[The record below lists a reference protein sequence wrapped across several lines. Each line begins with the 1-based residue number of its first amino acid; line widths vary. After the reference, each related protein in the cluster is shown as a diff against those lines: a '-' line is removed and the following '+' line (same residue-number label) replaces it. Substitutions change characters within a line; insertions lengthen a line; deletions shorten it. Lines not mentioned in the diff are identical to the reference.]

1 MTRRPSR
8 VISGLGFKTL
18 LISTLFSLAC
28 IWLPASNSSQVE
40 PQWHHSSSC
49 QSSPSRSPFSAFQP
63 STPPLLTSSTAAPQP
78 TPSSRTTLLGL
89 SFLTQNSSPPQPPT
103 LYQSQT
109 QLINPTLSTTLQT
122 LIQTSSYT
130 FPINTTGTHV
140 LRLHF
145 FPFTTKSYYLIN
157 SSNFNV
163 SSPQTFFLGSF
174 SPSASNTSTIKE
186 YYLWLDTVGLTL
198 TFTPNSPSLA
208 FISAIELFTAPPFLI
223 DNNTIK
229 PRPVSTTGQDLNIGN
244 LAHQSLQTLYR
255 LNVGGPQINTTNDT
269 LWRTWTPDDTFLYFE
284 PLSKVNST
292 NTDKIIYGNDSRNT
306 RDIAPELVYS
316 TVREM
321 NISDSFRVAYFNFS
335 FNVTWTFNVSTGY
348 KYFIRMHFCDFVSA
362 QPLDLVFDVY
372 IGGASAY
379 PNLRLGTLT
388 NKTLYRAYYLDFITD
403 DDVVRNSG
411 LLNVSIGLSSNST
424 ASTANAIMNGLEIMK
439 INNSDGSLDG
449 IFYSGKSHLGLPVII
464 VSAVAATLVSLIV
477 VAITIVILTR
487 KKSKPA
493 PATINPKANTKTA
506 GSCSPHH
513 NDSINKC
520 SSGATPR
527 MKMGL
532 ELYIPLSDIKLAT
545 HDFDEALVIGHGGFG
560 KVFKG
565 VLSDGTMVAVK
576 RAMGRSRQG
585 YPEFVN
591 EINLLSKIRH
601 RHLVSIIGYCDE
613 MGEMILVYE
622 FMENG
627 TLKNYL
633 YGSPDL
639 PCLSWKQRLQVCIG
653 AARGLD
659 YLHTAH
665 SPVIIH
671 RDVKSTNILLGQ
683 DFLAKISDFGISK
696 LGPLLGE
703 DTYVSTGVK
712 GSFGYFDPEYFTMLK
727 LTTKSDVYSFGVV
740 LFEVLC
746 ARPVIDPRFKDEAVN
761 LADWALHYLKKGKLE
776 KIIDVRLAGEINPK
790 SLEKFGE
797 IAERCLA
804 KHGDDRPTIGD
815 VLWDLEYA
823 LQLQET
829 ELMREPHEDS
839 GTVDSQIQYLSLMRR
854 VSFACTDIDEDK

>member
-1 MTRRPSR
+1 MESA
-8 VISGLGFKTL
+8 LH
-18 LISTLFSLAC
+18 LIILSVSLSIFSVSAYIPTTAYFLNCGSSTNITFSDNPPRTFTTDSPFLSSST
-28 IWLPASNSSQVE
+28 SNSVSVTD
-40 PQWHHSSSC
+40 PIN
-49 QSSPSRSPFSAFQP
+49 QSNS
-63 STPPLLTSSTAAPQP
+63 LYNTSWLFT
-78 TPSSRTTLLGL
+78 
-89 SFLTQNSSPPQPPT
+89 
-103 LYQSQT
+103 
-109 QLINPTLSTTLQT
+109 
-122 LIQTSSYT
+122 QTSSYN
-130 FPINTTGTHV
+130 FPIKTTGTHV

-145 FPFTTKSYYLIN
+145 FAFTTKSYNLIN

-174 SPSASNTSTIKE
+174 SPPNTSTIKE
-186 YYLWLDTVGLTL
+186 YYLWLDTDGLTL

-208 FISAIELFTAPPFLI
+208 FISAIELFTAPPYLI
-223 DNNTIK
+223 DDTE
-229 PRPVSTTGQDLNIGN
+229 PTTVTTTGKGLNIGD
-244 LAHQSLQTLYR
+244 LSRQSLETLYR
-255 LNVGGPQINTTNDT
+255 VNVGGPLITPTNDT
-269 LWRTWTPDDTFLYFE
+269 LWRTWVPDDPFLF
-284 PLSKVNST
+284 PISSSKEENISPDRIKYGPNPRST
-292 NTDKIIYGNDSRNT
+292 AEV
-306 RDIAPELVYS
+306 APQFVYS

-321 NISDSFRVAYFNFS
+321 NIPNTTRDPNFNF
-335 FNVTWTFNVSTGY
+335 NLTWTFKVPAGY
-348 KYFIRMHFCDFVSA
+348 KEKNRV
-362 QPLDLVFDVY
+362 Q
-372 IGGASAY
+372 G
-379 PNLRLGTLT
+379 
-388 NKTLYRAYYLDFITD
+388 
-403 DDVVRNSG
+403 VVENSG
-411 LLNVSIGLSSNST
+411 LLNVSVGRSSKST
-424 ASTANAIMNGLEIMK
+424 PTTVNAIMNGLEIMK
-439 INNSDGSLDG
+439 INNSVGSLNGSYNPFASNSRKRSTHVG
-449 IFYSGKSHLGLPVII
+449 ITVII
-464 VSAVAATLVSLIV
+464 VSAVAAALVVIIIAIIV
-477 VAITIVILTR
+477 IILTR

-493 PATINPKANTKTA
+493 PAPSPLTAKANTTA
-506 GSCSPHH
+506 PVSWSPYR
-513 NDSINKC
+513 NDGIDKS

-545 HDFDEALVIGHGGFG
+545 NDFDEALVIGHGGFG
-560 KVFKG
+560 KVYKG
-565 VLSDGTMVAVK
+565 VLSNGMMVAVK

-776 KIIDVRLAGEINPK
+776 KIIDVRLAGKINPK
-790 SLEKFGE
+790 SLEKFGK

-854 VSFACTDIDEDK
+854 VSFACTDIDEDNNVIEMSSEQLDVNP

>member
-1 MTRRPSR
+1 MESA
-8 VISGLGFKTL
+8 LHL
-18 LISTLFSLAC
+18 LILSISLSSVYNASAYNPTTAYFLNCGSSTNITFSDESRTFTTDSPFL
-28 IWLPASNSSQVE
+28 ISSSTSNTVSVTDPINQSNS
-40 PQWHHSSSC
+40 
-49 QSSPSRSPFSAFQP
+49 
-63 STPPLLTSSTAAPQP
+63 LYNTARLF
-78 TPSSRTTLLGL
+78 TH
-89 SFLTQNSSPPQPPT
+89 
-103 LYQSQT
+103 
-109 QLINPTLSTTLQT
+109 
-122 LIQTSSYT
+122 TSSYN
-130 FPINTTGTHV
+130 FPIKTTGTYV

-145 FPFTTKSYYLIN
+145 FPFITKSYNLIN

-163 SSPQTFFLGSF
+163 SSPQTQTFLLGSF
-174 SPSASNTSTIKE
+174 SPSKSNTSTIKE
-186 YYLWLDTVGLTL
+186 YYLWLDTDGLIL

-208 FISAIELFTAPPFLI
+208 FISAIELFTAPLSLI
-223 DNNTIK
+223 NDTE
-229 PRPVSTTGQDLNIGN
+229 PTTVSTTGQDFNIGD
-244 LAHQSLQTLYR
+244 LSRQSLETLYR
-255 LNVGGPQINTTNDT
+255 VNVGGPLITPTNDT
-269 LWRTWTPDDTFLYFE
+269 LWRTWIPDDPFLYSISSS
-284 PLSKVNST
+284 SKEDST
-292 NTDKIIYGNDSRNT
+292 STDNIKYGLDT
-306 RDIAPELVYS
+306 REVAPPFVYS

-321 NISDSFRVAYFNFS
+321 NISSITRVANSNFNF
-335 FNVTWTFNVSTGY
+335 NLTWTFKVPAGY
-348 KYFIRMHFCDFVSA
+348 KYFIRMHFCDIVSN
-362 QPLDLVFDVY
+362 QPLDLIFDVY
-372 IGGASAY
+372 IGDASAY
-379 PNLRLGTLT
+379 PNLQLGSLT
-388 NKTLYRAYYLDFITD
+388 HLSLDAAHYLDFITD
-403 DDVVRNSG
+403 EDIVENSG
-411 LLNVSIGLSSNST
+411 LLNVSVGRSSKST
-424 ASTANAIMNGLEIMK
+424 PDTANAIMNGLEIMK
-439 INNSDGSLDG
+439 INNSVGSLNGSYNSFASNSVKRSTHVG
-449 IFYSGKSHLGLPVII
+449 ITVII
-464 VSAVAATLVSLIV
+464 VSVVAAALVSLIAV
-477 VAITIVILTR
+477 SITIVILMR
-487 KKSKPA
+487 KRTKPA
-493 PATINPKANTKTA
+493 PLNPKANTTTA
-506 GSCSPHH
+506 VFCSPHH
-513 NDSINKC
+513 KDSVNKS

-545 HDFDEALVIGHGGFG
+545 NDFDEALVIGHGGFG
-560 KVFKG
+560 KVYKG

-576 RAMGRSRQG
+576 RAIGRSRQG

-633 YGSPDL
+633 YGSLDL

-712 GSFGYFDPEYFTMLK
+712 GSFGYFDPEYFRMLR

-776 KIIDVRLAGEINPK
+776 KIIDVRLVGEINPK

-804 KHGDDRPTIGD
+804 KHGDDRPTIRD

-823 LQLQET
+823 QHLQET
-829 ELMREPHEDS
+829 ELIREPHEDS
-839 GTVDSQIQYLSLMRR
+839 GIVDSQIQSLSLMRR
-854 VSFACTDIDEDK
+854 VSFACIDIDDEDNNVIEMSSEQLDVNP